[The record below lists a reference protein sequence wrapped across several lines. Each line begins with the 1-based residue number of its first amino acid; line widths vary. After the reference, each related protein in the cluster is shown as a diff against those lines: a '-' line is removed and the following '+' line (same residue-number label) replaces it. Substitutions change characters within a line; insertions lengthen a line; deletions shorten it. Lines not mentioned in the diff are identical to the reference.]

1 MHSLNIEV
9 IVVLGGIVKMVVDEI
24 ASLEMKSTE
33 LLNDC
38 TVLIIDD
45 QSTSRSILAHVV
57 KNISPQCKVIEKK
70 NPKHAI
76 DWATENVADLVF
88 VDYVMPEMNGVDFVR
103 QLKMIP
109 NYEFV
114 PVIMITIKKD
124 AETRY
129 AALDAGVSDFISK
142 PVDLYECTARSKNLL
157 IMRQQH
163 IALQNRGNLLEKL
176 VRSATLEISTREKET
191 LMRLARAGEYKD
203 ADTAMHLKRMSLYSR
218 ALAEAMGMNE
228 TLSETIEL
236 SAPLHDIGK
245 IGIPDSILLKKGPLD
260 EDELKIMR
268 KHPFIG
274 FEILQDSPS
283 KYLQM
288 GGEIALAHH
297 ERFDGKGY
305 PKGLKGN
312 EIPLV
317 ARIVAIADVFDAL
330 TSVRPYKEAWSI
342 DQAYEYLNRES
353 GKHFDPELVSMMV
366 AIRSKIEKI
375 LNKYKHSVNALS

>member
-1 MHSLNIEV
+1 MITSNLGVFKLIVEAIKLPKVRAIEFS
-9 IVVLGGIVKMVVDEI
+9 E
-24 ASLEMKSTE
+24 E
-33 LLNDC
+33 C
-38 TVLIIDD
+38 TVLVIDD
-45 QSTSRSILAHVV
+45 QSTSRTILSQVV
-57 KNISPQCKVIEKK
+57 KKINPLTKVVEKK
-70 NPKHAI
+70 NPKHALE
-76 DWATENVADLVF
+76 WASEHVANLVF
-88 VDYVMPEMNGVDFVR
+88 VDYVMPEMNGVDFVSLLK
-103 QLKMIP
+103 QLP
-109 NYEFV
+109 HYEFV

-124 AETRY
+124 AETRH

-157 IMRQQH
+157 IMRQQQL
-163 IALQNRGNLLEKL
+163 ALQNRGNLLEQL
-176 VRSATLEISTREKET
+176 VKSATLEISTREKET
-191 LMRLARAGEYKD
+191 LMRLARAGEHKD
-203 ADTAMHLKRMSLYSR
+203 FDTAMHLKRMSLYSR
-218 ALAEAMGMNE
+218 ALAEALGLNE
-228 TLSETIEL
+228 TLAEAIEL

-260 EDELKIMR
+260 EEEQKIMR
-268 KHPFIG
+268 KHPMIG

-342 DQAYEYLNRES
+342 DRAFEYLNFES
-353 GKHFDPELVSMMV
+353 GKHFDPELVTVMTS
-366 AIRSKIEKI
+366 IRSKIEKI
-375 LNKYKHSVNALS
+375 LNKYKLSTNN